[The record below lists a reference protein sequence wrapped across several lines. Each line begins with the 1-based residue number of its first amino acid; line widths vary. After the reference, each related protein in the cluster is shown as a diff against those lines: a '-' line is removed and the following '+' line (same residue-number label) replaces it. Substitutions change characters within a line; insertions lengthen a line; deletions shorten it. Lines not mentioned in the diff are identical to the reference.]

1 MVLVAVCMVAII
13 AMAALSIDV
22 VTLYLAR
29 QEAQRAADA
38 GALAAAR
45 VISVSGIT
53 GTDPGT
59 DNTAWESICGGS
71 TSVAN
76 LAATSAARVNAI
88 GGIAPTVS
96 ILYSVQGASGGNTDC
111 YNLHSDA
118 ALPINPTITVQVTR
132 SGLPTLFS
140 RIWTSSANSVSAT
153 AVAEVFNSSNSG
165 TIAPGGEVLAVQPRC
180 VKPWVVPNLDPRNPD
195 GCTTNCTKFV
205 DRTTGQ
211 IQHPGVSLGGVG
223 STGTI
228 GENFW
233 LEPNCQ
239 YTNPSS
245 CNPMRASPTQAN
257 LPKSG
262 ILQRR
267 DPPNLLYLPSR
278 VGTAVT
284 AIPACSEGDAYEE
297 AIEGCD
303 APTNYQCGVANANT
317 VDLSRNP
324 DYGATSNGVSCLIH
338 QSNVNDTL
346 NSSGQDYLSPFGA
359 PTAYPFQILAGSSNP
374 AGAGLSGNP
383 ISSSSSI
390 VSLPIYDNNGV
401 TIAPGGTTSVT
412 FVGFLQVFINAVDQ
426 YGSVN
431 VTVLNV
437 SGCGNNASSTVTVP
451 GSSPVPI
458 RLITPQ

>member
-38 GALAAAR
+38 AALAAAR
-45 VISVSGIT
+45 VISISGIT
-53 GTDPGT
+53 GVDPADST
-59 DNTAWESICGGS
+59 SWEAICGGS
-71 TSVAN
+71 TSVAS
-76 LAATSAARVNAI
+76 LAATSAARVNAVA
-88 GGIAPTVS
+88 GITPTVS
-96 ILYSVQGASGGNTDC
+96 VLYSVQGASGGNTDC
-111 YNLHSDA
+111 YNLHSNT
-118 ALPINPTITVQVTR
+118 ALPINPTVTVQVTR
-132 SGLPTLFS
+132 SGMPTLFS
-140 RIWTSSANSVSAT
+140 RIWSPAASSVSAT

-165 TIAPGGEVLAVQPRC
+165 SIAPGGDVIPVWPRC

-205 DRTTGQ
+205 DRGTGQ
-211 IQHPGVSLGGVG
+211 IQNPGVSLGGVG
-223 STGTI
+223 NTGTI

-257 LPKSG
+257 LAKSG
-262 ILQRR
+262 IAQRR
-267 DPPNLLYLPSR
+267 DPPNLLYLPGQ
-278 VGTAVT
+278 VGTPVS
-284 AIPACSEGDAYEE
+284 AIPACSEGDSYEQ

-303 APTNYQCGVANANT
+303 APTNYQCGAPAANK

-324 DYGATSNGVSCLIH
+324 DYGSTSNGVSCLIH
-338 QSNVNDTL
+338 QANLNDVS

-359 PTAYPFQILAGSSNP
+359 PSAYPFQILAGSSNP

-383 ISSSSSI
+383 ISSSTSI
-390 VSLPIYDNNGV
+390 VSLPIYDNTGV
-401 TIAPGGTTSVT
+401 SIPPGGTTTVT
-412 FVGFLQVFINAVDQ
+412 FIGFLQVFINAVDQ
-426 YGSVN
+426 YGNIN

-437 SGCGNNASSTVTVP
+437 SGCGNSASTSLSAP

-458 RLITPQ
+458 RLVTPQ